1 MFVNFKKTS
10 LFLFFTA
17 IVATAGFWV
26 LQSNEIFTSSAESDD
41 NFSGYAWS
49 DNFGWIS
56 FNCTNESNCGD
67 SDYGVDLDMEYGDFS
82 GYAWSE
88 NIGWIDFNPSGPYP
102 GAPAHG
108 AKYEYEDTGD
118 ERRVTGWAKA
128 LVLGDKG
135 WIKMHPDPWLEGWSK
150 RRQITLDHDKIDS
163 SLDHFPI
170 PIFINGS
177 AGLDGDDVT
186 SVFDEVG
193 SNNQKIAVT
202 GPDGVDEL
210 YVEIESWDAT
220 AEEAVLWVSKD
231 DLTVSASEPT
241 YLYLYY
247 DNSQSDNTEYVD
259 TATTATSSEQIW
271 GNDYAMVQHLNE
283 ESGDAVDSTANNN
296 DGNLNGGVT
305 QGVAGQVDGAFDF
318 DGSDDYV
325 AIQNLHYDTAGE
337 IERLTVSAWVKIP
350 VDGGNWSIVDFD
362 RSEYY
367 TCAAGIPNSSYS
379 GEGDYVGFH
388 TSGNGG
394 GDMWSNSTIRDGEWH
409 FITWSFD
416 KDAANDKKIYIDGEL
431 DAAVDQHSGGIGSG
445 STRYGFIG
453 DGSEASGFD
462 GGRNG
467 RYYEGM
473 ADEISISTTT
483 RSDAWVKASYE
494 AGRDNLLTWSREEV
508 DNYGVTAD
516 INTGEFSGWA
526 WNKNKGENYSG
537 IGWIS
542 FNCDDSGAG
551 GCTDTDYNVQAHL
564 NTVPDPTDMT
574 APNWSH
580 ANACSAGAKR
590 AFLSWDVADP
600 DKGAAQEA
608 YQLVVDDDENRTDD
622 TPLLETGRIEGTSK
636 QYELSSSFLDYGESY
651 SWWLQA
657 WDNHDI
663 SSPWN
668 QYDTEPDTQNNDGN
682 VYTFTVYEH
691 EFPDPEFY
699 HIPQSISAGEDVEFT
714 STSTRY
720 TAGDPTNPTNCT
732 DSTCF
737 YDWTIPDSAIVK
749 DGDPDASSTIILEFT
764 EESNYTVGLQVSDT
778 EGYGCGTSTTIK
790 VKQPLPEWRE
800 IKVD

>member
-26 LQSNEIFTSSAESDD
+26 LQNNEIFTSSAESDD

-135 WIKMHPDPWLEGWSK
+135 WIRMHPDPWLEGWSK

-259 TATTATSSEQIW
+259 IAGSTPEVWDEYTQARYGMNQ
-271 GNDYAMVQHLNE
+271 DP
-283 ESGDAVDSTANNN
+283 SGPSPQMIDSTSNNN
-296 DGNLNGGVT
+296 NGTSYGSMT
-305 QGVAGQVDGAFDF
+305 SDDQINGLINGSIDL
-318 DGSDDYV
+318 DGSDDYINV
-325 AIQNLHYDTAGE
+325 SGSSEIDEMAGGFTWEIWFKGDNQSQSYPRIIDFGDTTLRSDGTKGDFRAWFSTDGSRCGYIGADDGTLGNPDDSWHNAVVVYD
-337 IERLTVSAWVKIP
+337 
-350 VDGGNWSIVDFD
+350 
-362 RSEYY
+362 
-367 TCAAGIPNSSYS
+367 NSDVYL
-379 GEGDYVGFH
+379 
-388 TSGNGG
+388 
-394 GDMWSNSTIRDGEWH
+394 
-409 FITWSFD
+409 
-416 KDAANDKKIYIDGEL
+416 YIDGQL
-431 DAAVDQHSGGIGSG
+431 HDQNTCSG
-445 STRYGFIG
+445 SLDTGYDLTIG
-453 DGSEASGFD
+453 AQNGGSVPFAGKL
-462 GGRNG
+462 
-467 RYYEGM
+467 
-473 ADEISISTTT
+473 DEVRISTTT

-494 AGRDNLLTWSREEV
+494 AGRDNLLTWSREEA

-720 TAGDPTNPTNCT
+720 TVSDPANPTNCT